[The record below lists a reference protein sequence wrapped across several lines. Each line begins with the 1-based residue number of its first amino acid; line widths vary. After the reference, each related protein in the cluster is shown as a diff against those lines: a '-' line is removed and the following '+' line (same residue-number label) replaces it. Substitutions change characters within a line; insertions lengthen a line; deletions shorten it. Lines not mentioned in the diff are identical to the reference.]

1 MPGKVCMYL
10 YTVLFPNGYTIFLG
24 VAARRMTKDELMFV
38 FKEMNDTKTTGEIVK
53 IDKKTNFE
61 YSVEISTGE
70 SATIYSTF
78 VEDLT

>member
-1 MPGKVCMYL
+1 
-10 YTVLFPNGYTIFLG
+10 
-24 VAARRMTKDELMFV
+24 MTKDEIMFV

-78 VEDLT
+78 VEDLS